1 MWRFLAFLLALL
13 ITIAGALWYY
23 HGGAVVV
30 RSIPIV
36 RNDDRWLDD
45 LVSRS
50 PKDVEA
56 ASAELQQRGAAA
68 LPIIQRTLQNS
79 STDPARRRAALKA
92 AALLGVRA
100 VDLVP
105 DIAALLAQPAFAPEA
120 GLALSFMGAAAVT
133 PLRDALTSDQ
143 VIVRREALRS
153 LGKLRERASLDPQ
166 IVIPSL
172 LTALTDP
179 EPSVREVAVT
189 YLGIVRD
196 DPRKEVPGLVDALR
210 DTEASVRQA
219 AATALGSYGDQ
230 AESAIPALKIAA
242 SDPDETV
249 QREAGRALVQIAES
263 KEKSSPPR

>member
-1 MWRFLAFLLALL
+1 MAFAPLISCPTLL
-13 ITIAGALWYY
+13 
-23 HGGAVVV
+23 
-30 RSIPIV
+30 
-36 RNDDRWLDD
+36 
-45 LVSRS
+45 
-50 PKDVEA
+50 
-56 ASAELQQRGAAA
+56 
-68 LPIIQRTLQNS
+68 
-79 STDPARRRAALKA
+79 
-92 AALLGVRA
+92 
-100 VDLVP
+100 
-105 DIAALLAQPAFAPEA
+105 ALLAQPAFAPEA

-196 DPRKEVPGLVDALR
+196 DPRREVPGLVDALR

-219 AATALGSYGDQ
+219 AAVSPWIVRRPGRIRDSRAQDCCLGFRRDR
-230 AESAIPALKIAA
+230 SARGRPRAGSDRREQGEVLATLDDPA
-242 SDPDETV
+242 T
-249 QREAGRALVQIAES
+249 
-263 KEKSSPPR
+263 SS

>member
-1 MWRFLAFLLALL
+1 MAFA
-13 ITIAGALWYY
+13 
-23 HGGAVVV
+23 
-30 RSIPIV
+30 RSI
-36 RNDDRWLDD
+36 
-45 LVSRS
+45 
-50 PKDVEA
+50 
-56 ASAELQQRGAAA
+56 
-68 LPIIQRTLQNS
+68 
-79 STDPARRRAALKA
+79 
-92 AALLGVRA
+92 
-100 VDLVP
+100 P